1 MDAARGSLPES
12 EKIDALAQLAGTMA
26 AARRNPHES
35 EKMDALVQLAGTVAH
50 ELNNIFTA
58 VAGNLSLLDQDFS
71 GEQSITY
78 RDIVRAAQRGIDLTS
93 KLQAFAGR
101 QRLDRRSIDLNTVV
115 SRTLGRLRQ
124 TLSGVEL
131 DVVLGATEFIVYADE
146 QKLSDT
152 VVELIKNARTAMG
165 DTGGRL
171 TVRTQRQQRSNNH
184 PHVLLSITDNGSGM
198 TPEVMARA
206 TDPLF
211 TTGPNGIKAGWGLSN
226 CAGFVRQSGGTM
238 TFTSE
243 PGRGTTVEVSLP
255 LENI

>member
-1 MDAARGSLPES
+1 MRGMDAVRRDLP
-12 EKIDALAQLAGTMA
+12 D
-26 AARRNPHES
+26 S

-101 QRLDRRSIDLNTVV
+101 QRMDRRSIDLNKVI
-115 SRTLGRLRQ
+115 SRTLTRLRH

-131 DVVLGATEFIVYADE
+131 DVALGNTEFIVYADE

-152 VVELIKNARTAMG
+152 IVELIKNARTAMG

-171 TVRTQRQQRSNNH
+171 IVRTQRQQRGSH
-184 PHVLLSITDNGSGM
+184 PQVLLSIADNGSGM
-198 TPEVMARA
+198 TPDVMARA
-206 TDPLF
+206 TEPLF
-211 TTGPNGIKAGWGLSN
+211 TTNPHGIKAGWGLSN
-226 CAGFVRQSGGTM
+226 CAGFVRQSGGNM
-238 TFTSE
+238 TLTSE
-243 PGRGTTVEVSLP
+243 PGRGTTVELSLP
-255 LENI
+255 LENA

>member
-1 MDAARGSLPES
+1 METARHSQP
-12 EKIDALAQLAGTMA
+12 
-26 AARRNPHES
+26 ES

-71 GEQSITY
+71 GEQSLTY

-101 QRLDRRSIDLNTVV
+101 QRLDRRSIDLNIVV
-115 SRTLGRLRQ
+115 SRTLARLRH

-131 DVVLGATEFIVYADE
+131 DVALGATEFIVYADE

-152 VVELIKNARTAMG
+152 VVELIKNARTAMA

-171 TVRTQRQQRSNNH
+171 AIRTQRHQRGHNH
-184 PHVLLSITDNGSGM
+184 PHVLLSIADNGIGM
-198 TPEVMARA
+198 TPDVMAHA
-206 TDPLF
+206 TEPLF
-211 TTGPNGIKAGWGLSN
+211 TTGPHGIKAGWGLSN

-238 TFTSE
+238 TLTSE

-255 LENI
+255 LEHA

>member
-1 MDAARGSLPES
+1 MERTRRSLH
-12 EKIDALAQLAGTMA
+12 D
-26 AARRNPHES
+26 S

-71 GEQSITY
+71 GEQSLTY

-101 QRLDRRSIDLNTVV
+101 QRLDRRRIDLNIVV
-115 SRTLGRLRQ
+115 SRTLVRLRHI
-124 TLSGVEL
+124 LSGVEL
-131 DVVLGATEFIVYADE
+131 DVVLGDTEFIVYADE

-152 VVELIKNARTAMG
+152 VAELIKNARTAMA
-165 DTGGRL
+165 DAGGRL
-171 TVRTQRQQRSNNH
+171 TVRTQRPQRGDAR
-184 PHVLLSITDNGSGM
+184 PQVLLSIADNGAGM
-198 TPEVMARA
+198 TPDVMARA
-206 TDPLF
+206 AEPLF

-238 TFTSE
+238 TLTSE
-243 PGRGTTVEVSLP
+243 PGRGTIVELSLP
-255 LENI
+255 LENA

>member
-1 MDAARGSLPES
+1 MMDAARRNPHES
-12 EKIDALAQLAGTMA
+12 ENALAQLAGTMA
-26 AARRNPHES
+26 AARRNPHDT

-101 QRLDRRSIDLNTVV
+101 QRLERRRIDLNGVV
-115 SRTLGRLRQ
+115 STTLARLRH

-131 DVVLGATEFIVYADE
+131 DVVLGTTEFVVYADE

-152 VVELIKNARTAMG
+152 VVELIKNARTAMS

-171 TVRTQRQQRSNNH
+171 SVRTQRHQRGNN
-184 PHVLLSITDNGSGM
+184 PHVLLSVMDNGAGM
-198 TPEVMARA
+198 TPDVMARA

-211 TTGPNGIKAGWGLSN
+211 TTSPHGIKTGWGLSN

-238 TFTSE
+238 TLTSE
-243 PGRGTTVEVSLP
+243 PGRGTMVEVSLP
-255 LENI
+255 LENA